1 MDILIAIRISI
12 TSYRDKS
19 WHTPNKFSVA
29 YFFFIIVQNMALEVE
44 SEALDSI
51 NTSELKNTRGRSALL
66 TWEHTRPPGS
76 NKPVRNKKARL
87 LFYCK
92 HYIELYAA

>member
-1 MDILIAIRISI
+1 
-12 TSYRDKS
+12 
-19 WHTPNKFSVA
+19 
-29 YFFFIIVQNMALEVE
+29 MALELE

-51 NTSELKNTRGRSALL
+51 NTSKSKNTRGRSALL

-76 NKPVRNKKARL
+76 NKPVRNKKAYF

-92 HYIELYAA
+92 HYTKLYAVQLTSNFRNYLALKYGIIVEPKTSYTKEAIRD

>member
-1 MDILIAIRISI
+1 
-12 TSYRDKS
+12 
-19 WHTPNKFSVA
+19 
-29 YFFFIIVQNMALEVE
+29 MALEVE

-51 NTSELKNTRGRSALL
+51 NTSELKNTRGRLAPL

-76 NKPVRNKKARL
+76 NEPVRNKNACL

-92 HYIELYAA
+92 YCIELYAAQLTSNFRNHLALKHSITVKPETSYTKEAIWD

>member
-12 TSYRDKS
+12 ASYRDKS
-19 WHTPNKFSVA
+19 WHTPNKFLVA

-44 SEALDSI
+44 LEALNSI
-51 NTSELKNTRGRSALL
+51 NTSKLKNIRGRSALL
-66 TWEHTRPPGS
+66 IWEYTRLLGS
-76 NKPVRNKKARL
+76 NEPVQNKKARL

-92 HYIELYAA
+92 HYTELYAI